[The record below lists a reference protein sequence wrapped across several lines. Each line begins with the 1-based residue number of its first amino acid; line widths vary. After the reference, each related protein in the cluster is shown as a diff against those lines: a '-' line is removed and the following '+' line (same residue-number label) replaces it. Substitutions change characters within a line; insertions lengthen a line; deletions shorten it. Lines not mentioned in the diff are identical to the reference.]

1 MRESPPLL
9 RPSRSVLRHRRFVFL
24 RFVIEVIDSI
34 QPEVAILVFTL
45 LEVATL
51 TTLLEVATF
60 LILFLYH
67 LVYTV

>member
-1 MRESPPLL
+1 M
-9 RPSRSVLRHRRFVFL
+9 FL
-24 RFVIEVIDSI
+24 RFVIEIIDSI

-67 LVYTV
+67 IVYTA